1 MYVPSFPGQGAIYSV
16 IVQQTG
22 VISNTQKAAY
32 VSSTSYSCTFDV
44 NGSGQY
50 CYDLGIYIQTFLRL
64 LLLVAS
70 FIVTSECVLIINDY
84 TILNVSFDQTRIIL
98 IFKILF
104 NR

>member
-50 CYDLGIYIQTFLRL
+50 CYDLGMYRFFDVYYCWWLYF
-64 LLLVAS
+64 V
-70 FIVTSECVLIINDY
+70 VTSECVIINDY

>member
-50 CYDLGIYIQTFLRL
+50 CYDLGMYRFFDVCYCWWLYL
-64 LLLVAS
+64 LLQV
-70 FIVTSECVLIINDY
+70 
-84 TILNVSFDQTRIIL
+84 NVSLLLMIIL
-98 IFKILF
+98 FLMFHLIKPG
-104 NR
+104 